1 MQKDKKIIDNLF
13 YILAIELLHA
23 GQAMRLRNAGNC
35 GKGTGAGYKA
45 LRRVVDFYDSDNRI
59 LSIDID
65 KAYTLLKSGD
75 FLKSVLNGLED

>member
-1 MQKDKKIIDNLF
+1 MF

-23 GQAMRLRNAGNC
+23 GQAMSLRNAGNC

-65 KAYTLLKSGD
+65 KGVYAFKIG
-75 FLKSVLNGLED
+75 

>member
-1 MQKDKKIIDNLF
+1 MS
-13 YILAIELLHA
+13 
-23 GQAMRLRNAGNC
+23 LRNAGNC

-65 KAYTLLKSGD
+65 KAYALLKSDD